1 MLKIKSP
8 PMSSQLLPRLNHLP
22 SIIGTLCLGAGG
34 GYVFSLM
41 QMPLAWMIGAMV
53 FTTIASLSGAPLK
66 SSQSIRS
73 LVIPVIGLMLG
84 SSFTPTT
91 MGGIGAWIPSLSSM
105 IVYVIVITIVVG
117 MLMYRYVGM
126 GPITAFFSATPGG
139 LATMVIVGRDA
150 GGDERQIALTHSVR
164 VFITVLIIPLWFK
177 IFEDYTP
184 GGLSALGSIVNLNFI
199 DASVML
205 SCAIIGIYGGK
216 LLRLPSAQL
225 LGPMILSAVIHATGL
240 TQAKPPIEILNIAQL
255 VIGTMAGAR
264 FSGIALTKVYRVLT
278 AAVASTVFMVGF
290 AAIIA
295 IFLERATGLPFRVI
309 WLAFAP
315 GGLAEMTLI
324 SLSLNI
330 DPAFVSTHHLLRVLF
345 MVLISPIL
353 FQLLRKF
360 LNITGDEPH
369 KKP

>member
-1 MLKIKSP
+1 
-8 PMSSQLLPRLNHLP
+8 MSSQLPAKLNNLLF
-22 SIIGTLCLGAGG
+22 IVGTLCLGAGG

-41 QMPLAWMIGAMV
+41 QMPLAWMTGAMV

-66 SSQSIRS
+66 SSQNIRS
-73 LVIPVIGLMLG
+73 LVIPVLGLMLG
-84 SSFTPTT
+84 SSFTPETV
-91 MGGIGAWIPSLSSM
+91 GGVEAWIPSLSSM
-105 IVYVIVITIVVG
+105 ILYVLVITIVVG
-117 MLMYRYVGM
+117 TIMYRYVGM

-164 VFITVLIIPLWFK
+164 VFITVLIIPLWFR
-177 IFEDYTP
+177 IFEGYTP
-184 GGLSALGSIVNLNFI
+184 SGLSALGSIININLI
-199 DASVML
+199 DASVMV

-216 LLRLPSAQL
+216 FLRLPSAQL

-240 TQAKPPIEILNIAQL
+240 THAKPPVEILNISQL
-255 VIGTMAGAR
+255 VIGTMVGAR
-264 FSGIALTKVYRVLT
+264 FSGIALTQVYRVLA
-278 AAVASTVFMVGF
+278 AAVASTAFMVGF

-295 IFLERATGLPFRVI
+295 IFLERATGLPFQVI

-353 FQLLRKF
+353 FQLLRKY
-360 LNITGDEPH
+360 LNITGDEPR